1 MANLPATLL
10 YFWGSAWPASTAGTL
25 GLRITTT
32 LALDLVLVEC
42 NEISSTV
49 WLNVCGSEVGVWVP
63 IWPPSWSAWIWQVG
77 MSSGSLLNRL
87 CLSRNVLHAHSLLS
101 MCSLAT
107 TCWQEI
113 CEGYKVR
120 WLEGKKTPLA
130 WKCSYIGKG
139 RLFCSKQAVRYVC
152 YF

>member
-10 YFWGSAWPASTAGTL
+10 YFWGSAWPDSTAGTL
-25 GLRITTT
+25 WLQITTT
-32 LALDLVLVEC
+32 LALDLVLVEF

-49 WLNVCGSEVGVWVP
+49 WLNVCGSGVSVWVP
-63 IWPPSWSAWIWQVG
+63 IWPPKFGKWARHQDHFWMDCVSQG
-77 MSSGSLLNRL
+77 MYFMHIH
-87 CLSRNVLHAHSLLS
+87 CCS

-107 TCWQEI
+107 TYWQEI

-139 RLFCSKQAVRYVC
+139 RLCCSKQAVRYVC